1 MMVRNVEVTIA
12 GNATQLGLAAAA
24 GTTVTGGQIT
34 LQSEDQ
40 FTLTGN
46 NIDKLGDIGGAGQQL
61 FGVNANNTL
70 ATIDITTRD
79 GANRAIDIADVA
91 IKQVSGIRS
100 GLGATQNRLESTV
113 NNLATAAENV
123 TAARSRI
130 RDADFAVE
138 TADFS
143 RNQIIQQAGISV
155 LAQANQ
161 QSQVALAL
169 LA

>member
-1 MMVRNVEVTIA
+1 MSSHHRWYVT
-12 GNATQLGLAAAA
+12 NWVSLRRQV
-24 GTTVTGGQIT
+24 TTVTGGQIT

-46 NIDKLGDIGGAGQQL
+46 NINKLGDVGGAGQQL
-61 FGVNANNTL
+61 FGVNANTL

-79 GANRAIDIADVA
+79 GANRAIDITDVA